1 MLLIIPAAQVVADRE
16 TSSSLVIEEASVL
29 YEARKYKLAVDLLT
43 KELEREP
50 TCAGCAHQLGRA
62 YGRLAENA
70 SWIAAI
76 GLAKKT
82 RIAFENAVELDPLN
96 EQALQDLIQFYREA
110 PGFLG
115 GGADKANNLESRLNK
130 LRAENSSSN
139 VPPTSSP
146 SQ

>member
-1 MLLIIPAAQVVADRE
+1 MLLILPAAWVAADRA
-16 TSSSLVIEEASVL
+16 TSSSLVIEEASAL
-29 YEARKYKLAVDLLT
+29 YEAKKYRLAVDLLK

-50 TCAGCAHQLGRA
+50 TCASCAHQLGRA

-115 GGADKANNLESRLNK
+115 GGADKASNLESRLIK
-130 LRAENSSSN
+130 LRTENNSSN
-139 VPPTSSP
+139 VPTTSSP
-146 SQ
+146 PQ